1 MRNGTGPVTLFHL
14 CAPKHKPDTNDRD
27 KEGLD
32 PQIRG
37 NTGEQSGSGSG
48 TD

>member
-1 MRNGTGPVTLFHL
+1 MGNRTGPVTLSHL
-14 CAPKHKPDTNDRD
+14 CAPKHKPDTKDGR

-37 NTGEQSGSGSG
+37 NTGEQ
-48 TD
+48 